1 VDPAR
6 PEQAIAAAAAACSN
20 WGRWG
25 DDDARGTLN
34 FLTGD
39 KRVAGARLVRKGAS
53 FSLAQPFD
61 MNGPQNGWRR
71 RTNPVHTMLDTGVD
85 AARGVQGFPHGFGGA
100 DDVLFMPLQCSTQ
113 WDGLGHI
120 FDHGLAWNGRDAA
133 EVVTSEGD
141 RVTGI
146 EKAAGLIAGRAV
158 LLDAGRALG
167 GRDGELPDG
176 FAITP
181 DHLDTII
188 AAQGETA
195 KVGRG
200 DIVLVRTGQLA
211 RAHRDGWG
219 GYTGGPAPGLSF
231 TCAWWLHGTEI
242 AAIATDT
249 WGFEV
254 RPNEFDHA
262 FQPLHQVV
270 IPHIG
275 LYIGEMWDLE
285 ALAADCAADGRYD
298 CWLTAAPIPVTG
310 AVGSPVNPIAV
321 KLPRRL
327 PCRAS
332 VPYWSPAAVPPGVP
346 RPSCSPGTARLST

>member
-1 VDPAR
+1 MRVHDHDESAAGSLVDPAQ
-6 PEQAIAAAAAACSN
+6 PEQAIAEMSAACSN

-25 DDDARGTLN
+25 SGDVRGTLN
-34 FLTGD
+34 FLTDG
-39 KRVAGARLVRKGAS
+39 KRVEGARLVRRGAS
-53 FSLAQPFD
+53 FSLAQSFD
-61 MNGPQNGWRR
+61 MNGPQTGWRR
-71 RTNPVHTMLDTGVD
+71 RTNPVHTMLDTGLD
-85 AARGVQGFPHGFGGA
+85 AARGSQGFPHGFGGA
-100 DDVLFMPLQCSTQ
+100 DDVVFMPLQCSTQ

-120 FDHGLAWNGRDAA
+120 FDHGRAWNGRAA
-133 EVVTSEGD
+133 ADVVTSEGD
-141 RVTGI
+141 QVTGI

-158 LLDAGRALG
+158 LLDAGRVL

-181 DHLDTII
+181 DHLETVI
-188 AAQGETA
+188 ADGGTS
-195 KVGRG
+195 VGRG

-211 RAHRDGWG
+211 RARRDGWG
-219 GYTGGPAPGLSF
+219 GYAGGPAPGLSF
-231 TCAWWLHGTEI
+231 TSASWLHRTEI

-285 ALAADCAADGRYD
+285 ALAADCAADGRYEF
-298 CWLTAAPIPVTG
+298 WLTAAPIPVTG
-310 AVGSPVNPIAV
+310 AVGAPVNPIAV
-321 KLPRRL
+321 K
-327 PCRAS
+327 
-332 VPYWSPAAVPPGVP
+332 
-346 RPSCSPGTARLST
+346 